1 MPQKYKEYT
10 MSIKQ
15 TTSTPKGG
23 TLPLGKTRTYTEV
36 VEFLNSHW
44 AQETDAKSAER
55 MKQLDKALGT
65 PSQKVPTILIAGTN
79 GKSLTT
85 HFATKLFKE
94 EGILVGALYA
104 PHILTYNERFF
115 VDSEFIA
122 NKNFTDLGNEVIN
135 AAEEHGIDATTQE
148 ILVAMAFLHFV
159 QNNVAVALM
168 EVEHGGISHPLA
180 AIASPKIVALTRI
193 TAQDADQEGQALDPA
208 FNEYI
213 GLVKEGAHLV
223 SADQNKTNLKRMSD
237 YAKQV
242 KAHWEMPIRKLTVLP
257 YPFEQLHG
265 RCAALAERIASIFI
279 NELAPQDLSLHE
291 ETSLL
296 MKKKGQRGRPTLEA
310 KRQSELNPKRTLEHF
325 WRETSNSLVGR
336 FQIFDKEKPTI
347 LIDNAANIDAFKNFL
362 LGVRLMHYQ
371 RSLKGLTLVVGCH
384 QETLDYQEFLRQIR
398 YFFKKT
404 SGHIVVCPV
413 PTKEGVFYSSWDAE
427 KVANDMKE
435 LKIKARAASN
445 FKEALE
451 LAKKSVTDRHGLVAI
466 VGCSALL
473 AEYWNSKGIKKL
485 QG

>member
-1 MPQKYKEYT
+1 

-15 TTSTPKGG
+15 TTATPKG
-23 TLPLGKTRTYTEV
+23 TLPLGKTRTYNEII
-36 VEFLNSHW
+36 EFLNCHW
-44 AQETDAKSAER
+44 TAQDDAKSADR
-55 MKQLDKALGT
+55 MKKLDKALGS
-65 PSQKVPTILIAGTN
+65 PSAKVPTVLIAGTN

-94 EGILVGALYA
+94 EGLIVGALYS

-115 VDSEFIA
+115 VDSEFIS
-122 NKNFTDLGNEVIN
+122 NKNLTDIGNEAIN
-135 AAEEHGIDATTQE
+135 ASEENNINATTQE
-148 ILVAMAFLHFV
+148 LLVAMGLVFFA
-159 QNNVAVALM
+159 QNNVAVAIM
-168 EVEHGGISHPLA
+168 EVEKGGASSPVA
-180 AIASPKIVALTRI
+180 AITSPKIVAITRI
-193 TAQDADQEGQALDPA
+193 TAQDVDQEGLALDA
-208 FNEYI
+208 TFKEYV
-213 GLVKEGAHLV
+213 GLVKEGIHLV
-223 SADQNKTNLKRMSD
+223 SADQNKTNLKRMCD
-237 YAKQV
+237 YTKEAKGI
-242 KAHWEMPIRKLTVLP
+242 WEMPIRKLTVLP

-279 NELAPQDLSLHE
+279 NELAPAAQEDS
-291 ETSLL
+291 SLL

-325 WRETSNSLVGR
+325 WKETINSLVGR

-347 LIDNAANIDAFKNFL
+347 LIDNASNIDAFKNFL

-371 RSLKGLTLVVGCH
+371 RSLKGLAIVVGCY

-404 SGHIVVCPV
+404 SGHIILCPV
-413 PTKEGVFYSSWDAE
+413 TPKEGVFYTSWDAE
-427 KVANDMKE
+427 KVANDMKD

-451 LAKKSVTDRHGLVAI
+451 LAKKSVTDRHGLVAV
-466 VGCSALL
+466 VGCSSLL
-473 AEYWNSKGIKKL
+473 AEYWNLKGIKKL

>member
-1 MPQKYKEYT
+1 

-15 TTSTPKGG
+15 TTTVPKGG
-23 TLPLGKTRTYTEV
+23 TLPLGRTRTYNEI
-36 VEFLNSHW
+36 VEFLNAHW
-44 AQETDAKSAER
+44 ARETDAKSAER
-55 MKQLDKALGT
+55 MRRLDKVLGS
-65 PSQKVPTILIAGTN
+65 PSQKVPTVLIAGTN

-94 EGILVGALYA
+94 EGLTVGALYA

-115 VDSEFIA
+115 VDSEFVS
-122 NKNFTDLGNEVIN
+122 NKSFTDLGNEVLN
-135 AAEEHGIDATTQE
+135 AAEENGIEVTTQE
-148 ILVAMAFLHFV
+148 ILIAMSFLHFV

-168 EVEHGGISHPLA
+168 EIEEGGMSHPLA
-180 AIASPKIVALTRI
+180 AIASPKIVAITRI
-193 TAQDADQEGQALDPA
+193 TAQDADQEGQALDKA

-213 GLVKEGAHLV
+213 GLVKEGVHVV
-223 SADQNKTNLKRMSD
+223 SADQNKTNLKQMSD
-237 YAKQV
+237 YVEKVGAL
-242 KAHWEMPIRKLTVLP
+242 WEMPIRKLTVLP

-265 RCAALAERIASIFI
+265 RCAALAERIASIFV
-279 NELAPQDLSLHE
+279 NDLAPEGLVNE
-291 ETSLL
+291 ENSLL

-336 FQIFDKEKPTI
+336 FQVFDKEKPTI
-347 LIDNAANIDAFKNFL
+347 LIDNASNIDAFKNFL

-371 RSLKGLTLVVGCH
+371 RSLKGLTLVVGCY

-404 SGHIVVCPV
+404 SGHIIVSPV
-413 PTKEGVFYSSWDAE
+413 PAKEGVFYSSWDAE
-427 KVANDMKE
+427 KVAHDMKE
-435 LKIKARAASN
+435 LKIKARAATS
-445 FKEALE
+445 FREALE

>member
-1 MPQKYKEYT
+1 

-15 TTSTPKGG
+15 TTSTPKGN
-23 TLPLGKTRTYTEV
+23 LPLGRTRTYNEI

-44 AQETDAKSAER
+44 TAQDDAKSADR
-55 MKQLDKALGT
+55 MKKLDKALGS
-65 PSQKVPTILIAGTN
+65 PSSKVPTVLITGTN

-94 EGILVGALYA
+94 EGLIVGALYA

-115 VDSEFIA
+115 IDTDFIS
-122 NKNFTDLGNEVIN
+122 NKNFTDISNEVIN
-135 AAEEHGIDATTQE
+135 TSEENAINATTQE
-148 ILVAMAFLHFV
+148 LLIAIGLLYFA
-159 QNNVAVALM
+159 QNNVAVAIM
-168 EVEHGGISHPLA
+168 EVEKGGISHPLA
-180 AIASPKIVALTRI
+180 AVTSPKIVAITRV
-193 TAQDADQEGQALDPA
+193 TAQDADEEGQALDAP
-208 FNEYI
+208 FQEYI
-213 GLVKEGAHLV
+213 GLVKEGTHLV

-237 YAKQV
+237 YTKDV
-242 KAHWEMPIRKLTVLP
+242 KGIWEMPIRKLTVLP

-279 NELAPQDLSLHE
+279 NQNAPKELADQEDS
-291 ETSLL
+291 SLL

-325 WRETSNSLVGR
+325 WKETINSLAGR

-347 LIDNAANIDAFKNFL
+347 LIDNASNIDAFKNFL

-371 RSLKGLTLVVGCH
+371 RSLKGLALVVGCY
-384 QETLDYQEFLRQIR
+384 QENLDYQEFLRQVR

-404 SGHIVVCPV
+404 SGHIILCPV
-413 PTKEGVFYSSWDAE
+413 IPKEGVFCTSWDPE
-427 KVANDMKE
+427 KVANDMKD

-445 FKEALE
+445 FKEAFE
-451 LAKKSVTDRHGLVAI
+451 FAKKSVTDRHGLVAI
-466 VGCSALL
+466 VGCSSLL